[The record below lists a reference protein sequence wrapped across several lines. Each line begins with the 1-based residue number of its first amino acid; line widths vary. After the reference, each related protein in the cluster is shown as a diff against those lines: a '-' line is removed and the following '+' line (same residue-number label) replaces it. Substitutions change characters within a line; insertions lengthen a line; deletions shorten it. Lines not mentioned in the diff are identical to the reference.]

1 VAIFRVVRVVDDD
14 EIYEL
19 KDRTKVLF
27 LKTSLD
33 TGFAYKK
40 CESEIL
46 WYFLKSIQNQ
56 MKQVMSCSHLNEK

>member
-33 TGFAYKK
+33 TGFAYDKTR
-40 CESEIL
+40 E
-46 WYFLKSIQNQ
+46 
-56 MKQVMSCSHLNEK
+56 